1 MTDAEPPPERE
12 REQPASERDRT
23 LAHLAILAVIVALI
37 GAGVWMANAILEMRR
52 IQDCAMAGRRN
63 CERITTP
70 GRESWD
76 VPASSR

>member
-1 MTDAEPPPERE
+1 VRTRFNGPVCAHEPEAPG
-12 REQPASERDRT
+12 PAAAWPRP
-23 LAHLAILAVIVALI
+23 AVVLI

-63 CERITTP
+63 CERITVP

-76 VPASSR
+76 LPTPSR